1 MATSGNFTVV
11 GNTATIW
18 RPAQWGDVIGQERNV
33 RALCGMLKSG
43 KLKQAFLLEGDHGT
57 GKTTSARLFM
67 ATVNCANPKNM
78 NPCGKCKS
86 CITMLMSEPTNPDY
100 LEIDGASKR
109 GIDDVRALQ
118 NFVKYKPRFNLRG
131 VCIDEAHELTP
142 QAQDALLKI
151 YENPPPH
158 LILFLATTKAQ
169 ALKPTLLSRA
179 YRLRYDTPSVDN
191 NVELMRRVCDA
202 EEMKIPKAALE
213 IIAKSTGNHTRD
225 CLNMLSYVIDQMR
238 YDKTA
243 YKLLRENPEDQIATI
258 VQVAPYRLVEEFTM
272 ALLSGKVRAMASAL
286 RAAESKV
293 YFLKCV
299 QELLVDILYSV
310 IGVDSS
316 RSAVATK
323 IKGQSNIDKDDVGLL
338 SKLVTELAN
347 IQVQSAQYIVDAE
360 HASIGVFVKYCNL
373 FRGN

>member
-11 GNTATIW
+11 GNTATVW
-18 RPAQWGDVIGQERNV
+18 RPVRWDDVIGQERNV

-86 CITMLMSEPTNPDY
+86 CITMLKSEPTNPDY

-109 GIDDVRALQ
+109 GIDDIRALQ
-118 NFVKYKPRFNLRG
+118 NFVKYKPQFNLRG
-131 VCIDEAHELTP
+131 VCIDESHELTA

-169 ALKPTLLSRA
+169 ALKPTLISRA
-179 YRLRYDTPSVDN
+179 YRLRYDTPSIDN
-191 NVELMRRVCDA
+191 NVELMQRVCDA
-202 EEMKIPKAALE
+202 EEMKIPKVALK

-225 CLNMLSYVIDQMR
+225 CLNMLSYLIDQMR
-238 YDKTA
+238 YDKEA
-243 YKLLRENPEDQIATI
+243 YKLLRENPEDQIASI
-258 VQVAPYRLVEEFTM
+258 VHTAPYRLVEDFTV
-272 ALLSGKVRAMASAL
+272 ALLSGKLQTMAGAL
-286 RAAESKV
+286 RASENKV

-299 QELLVDILYSV
+299 QELLVDVLYSV
-310 IGVDSS
+310 IGVETARTSIATRIKTHTKVDKGD
-316 RSAVATK
+316 VA
-323 IKGQSNIDKDDVGLL
+323 LL
-338 SKLVTELAN
+338 SKLVTELAAV
-347 IQVQSAQYIVDAE
+347 QVQSAQYVVDAE
-360 HASIGVFVKYCNL
+360 HASIGLFVKYCNL